1 MMQQTAGRGS
11 VARVVAGNNI
21 VNAFLIVAGSLGMG
35 RLTGSGLVSIK
46 GVFVVIAIVNVFAA
60 LYLLPLRKQ
69 DLNTENT
76 VKE

>member
-1 MMQQTAGRGS
+1 
-11 VARVVAGNNI
+11 
-21 VNAFLIVAGSLGMG
+21 MG